1 MTITADL
8 SVRLVS
14 DSSRCSG
21 RVEVLHDGQWGTVCG
36 DRWDLTD
43 ASVVCR
49 EVGCGEAVDAPQ
61 YGHFGGGSGQ
71 IWLDEVDCSG
81 LESSLK
87 NCKSNGWGDHDCQ
100 HNHDA
105 GVICSGDGSS
115 LLAGSHLCSGRVEM
129 YFGGRWGTVC
139 DAVFDDQDAEVVCRE
154 LNCGVPVQLLGADTF
169 GKGEEQVWTQEIQ
182 CRGDESQINFCPE
195 QSSYKKNCTHDNDVG
210 LICSGY
216 TALRLVNGSDI
227 CSGRVERQYFSKWGS
242 VCDECMNMRAA
253 NVLCRELNCGI
264 AVSVVGV
271 DWFGEG
277 SGEIWADV
285 IDCQGNE
292 TKLSECSISSWSR
305 AESSHKQD
313 VGVICSNSS
322 LSLHDGRVRLSG
334 ERECEGEVEV
344 YIHQV
349 WRRVLL
355 DSWSL
360 TESSV
365 VCRQLG
371 CGSVLNFTNSSS
383 SSDEHS
389 YECVMGFQCS
399 GTEDHLRNC
408 SSPQTLNCSA
418 TQQLTITC
426 LGQRP
431 IRLVG
436 SGGDCAG
443 RLEVF
448 HKGSWGTVCD
458 DFWDIKDAHVV
469 CRQLQCGVALSNQP
483 VPAWFGPGSGPI
495 WLDDVN
501 CEGNETSLWSCS
513 SRVWG
518 DHDCKHK
525 EDVGVVCSEFKEF
538 RLTEGCE
545 GNVEVFYNGSW
556 GNVCWNQMNRDT
568 ASLICQELNCGR
580 SASEPNY
587 SKGLKPHNWLDY
599 FKCRSDDFIL
609 WQCPSSSWA
618 PNHCNEDEVANII
631 CSGEM
636 KFYLHPHQRQ
646 CSNHLPLRLSGG
658 KGLCSGRLEV
668 YHNSVWGSVCDD
680 LWDIRDAQVVCRQL
694 GCGAALSVD
703 GNEAF
708 GAGEGVVWMNRV
720 ECRGTEIHLWDCPH
734 VLKNHTDCSH
744 KEQVRLIC
752 ADLSVRL
759 VNGGSRCSG
768 NVEVLHDGQWG
779 TVCHYYWDM
788 TDAAV
793 VCREVNCG
801 EALYVTY
808 SAYFGQGSGPITMD
822 LVGCNGSE
830 ASLKDCRSEKWNI
843 QYCSHIHDAG
853 VICSETINYG
863 RFARLVDGPHQ
874 CSGRVELLRGNTW
887 MSMCDAVFDDQDAE
901 VVCRELNCG
910 VPVQLLGADT
920 FGKGEGQVWTQE
932 IQCRGDESLS
942 RSCSYASRNVTCS
955 HDNDVGLRCSGYSDH
970 RLMNGPDICSGR
982 VERQYFSKWGSV
994 CDECMNMR
1002 AANVLCRELN
1012 CGIAVSVVGV
1022 DWFGE
1027 GSGEIW
1033 ADVFDCQGNETKLSE
1048 CSISS
1053 WSRAE
1058 SSHKQDVG
1066 VICSSSSL
1074 SLHDGRVR
1082 LSGERECEGEV
1093 EVYIHQVWR
1102 RVLLDS
1108 WSLTESSVVCRQLG
1122 CGSVLNF
1129 TNSSSSS
1136 DEHSYEC
1143 VMGFQCSGTED
1154 HLRNCSSPQ
1163 TLNCS
1168 TTQQLS
1174 ITCLGQRSI
1183 RLVGSG
1189 GDCAGRLE
1197 VFHKGSWGT
1206 VCDDFWDIKDAHVVC
1221 RQLQCGV
1228 ALSNQPVPAWFGPG
1242 SGPIW
1247 LDDVNCE
1254 GNETSLWSCSSRV
1267 WGDHDCKHK
1276 EDVGVVC
1283 SEFKEFRLTEGC
1295 EGNVEVFY
1303 NGSWGN
1309 VCLNQ
1314 MNRDTASLI
1323 CQELNCG
1330 RSASELNYSDALRS
1344 HNWLDYF
1351 NCRSDDST
1359 LWQCPSSPWGLNNCN
1374 EDEVTNI
1381 ICSETV
1387 IHEVP
1392 RSHLICSA
1400 SPSPYQRQCSNHLP
1414 LRLSGGKGLCSGRL
1428 EVYHNSVWG
1437 SVCDDLWDIRDAQ
1450 VVCRQLA
1457 CGAALSVDGN
1467 EAFGAGEGVVWMN
1480 RVECRG
1486 TEIHLWDCPHVL
1498 INHTD
1503 CSHNKV
1509 RLICAD
1515 SSVYTTPATT
1525 TTTSASPSVSPQTPL
1540 FNPPVVVIVLGVLL
1554 LLLLVPLL
1562 ILIQH
1567 NREMRR
1573 ALSKRRHRTQTEAVY
1588 EEIDHRHTNTHTHFT
1603 QRVDVPDDNYDD
1615 VIIIRQN
1622 IQDINAIRLLGGSR
1636 CSGRVEMPHKNT
1648 WMSVCDA
1655 VFDDQDA
1662 EVVCREL
1669 NCGVPVQLLGA
1680 DTFGKGE
1687 EQVWTQEIQ
1696 CTGEESHISFCL
1708 ISLSPK
1714 DNCTHENAVGL
1725 TCSGFSDLRL
1735 VNGSD
1740 ICSGRVERQYF
1751 SKWGSVCDECMN
1763 MRAANVLCR
1772 ELNCGIAVSVVQGL
1786 DWFGEG
1792 SGEIW
1797 ADVFDCQGNE
1807 TKLSECSIS
1816 SWSRAE
1822 SSHKQDVGVICSN
1835 SSLSLHDGRVR
1846 LSGERECEG
1855 EVEVYIHQVWR
1866 RVLLDSWSLTES
1878 SVVCRQLG
1886 CGSVLNFTNSSSS
1899 SDEHSYEC
1907 VMGFQCSGTE
1917 DHLRNCSSPQTLNC
1931 SATQQLSITCQSQ
1944 RSIRLVGSGGDC
1956 AGRLEVFHKG
1966 SWGTVCDDFW
1976 DIKDAHVVCR
1986 QLQCG
1991 VALSNQPVPAWFG
2004 SGSGLIWLD
2013 DVNCEGNETSLWSC
2027 SSRVWG
2033 DHDCNHKE
2041 DVGVVCSEFKE
2052 LRLTEGCEGN
2062 VEVFYNGSWGNVCWN
2077 QMESDTA
2084 SLICQ
2089 ELNCG
2094 RSGSLSDSTSR
2105 VPSAYNWLDNVKCRP
2120 HDSNLWQCPTSPW
2133 GKNNCGQNEVTYIIC
2148 SGEKIKITNYL
2159 TCFTSPSP
2167 YQRKCSNH
2175 LPLRLSGGKGLCSGR
2190 LEVYH
2195 NSVWGSVCDD
2205 LWDIRDAQVV
2215 CRQLGCGAALSTD
2228 ENEAFGAGE
2237 GVVWMNRVECRGT
2250 EIHLWDCPH
2259 VLKNHTD
2266 CSHKEQVRL
2275 ICADLSVTTTSA
2287 TTTSASPSVF
2297 HTKRRAVRWTT
2308 VTPPQTPP
2316 AASLFIPPVV
2326 VIVLGVLLLLL
2337 LVLLLL
2343 LLLSLLILIKNN
2355 RVMKRGTEIHTSY
2368 TDLFKRRHWAQTE
2381 AVYEE
2386 IDHRHTNRESQFTQR
2401 GSLISEEQHSGY
2413 EVADE
2418 LLSEEEMVKKVSAE
2432 YYDDVIT
2439 DGLKDTLEQY
2449 DDVITTGQNS
2459 DPHKEG
2465 VQEVYDNVKNDGE
2478 DVKNVVVY
2486 ADVLEESV

>member
-1 MTITADL
+1 MLLFIFKVIFSGFVSDL
-8 SVRLVS
+8 NVRLVNGG
-14 DSSRCSG
+14 SRCAG

-36 DRWDLTD
+36 DYGWDLTD
-43 ASVVCR
+43 AAVVCR
-49 EVGCGEAVDAPQ
+49 ELDCDEAVEALREA
-61 YGHFGGGSGQ
+61 HFGEGSGQ
-71 IWLDEVDCSG
+71 IWLDGVNCNGS
-81 LESSLK
+81 ESTLK
-87 NCKSNGWGDHDCQ
+87 NCRSSGWGVYNCDHDE
-100 HNHDA
+100 DA
-105 GVICSGDGSS
+105 GVICSAPRLVNGP
-115 LLAGSHLCSGRVEM
+115 HLCSGRVELLRGNTWM
-129 YFGGRWGTVC
+129 SVC

-182 CRGDESQINFCPE
+182 CTGEESHTSLCPL
-195 QSSYKKNCTHDNDVG
+195 SPSFNDNCTHKNDFG
-210 LICSGY
+210 LICSV
-216 TALRLVNGSDI
+216 LRLMNGSDI

-285 IDCQGNE
+285 FDCQGNE

-383 SSDEHS
+383 SSNEHS

-418 TQQLTITC
+418 RQQLSITC
-426 LGQRP
+426 HSQRS

-556 GNVCWNQMNRDT
+556 GNVCWNQMDRDT
-568 ASLICQELNCGR
+568 ASLI
-580 SASEPNY
+580 Y
-587 SKGLKPHNWLDY
+587 
-599 FKCRSDDFIL
+599 
-609 WQCPSSSWA
+609 
-618 PNHCNEDEVANII
+618 
-631 CSGEM
+631 
-636 KFYLHPHQRQ
+636 
-646 CSNHLPLRLSGG
+646 HLPLRLTEG

-752 ADLSVRL
+752 ADSSVSTTPATTTTSASPSVSQTNRRSVTPPQTPPLFNPPVVVIVLGVLLLLLLVPLLILIQHNREMRRVTVTTADRVRL
-759 VNGGSRCSG
+759 VGGGTSCAGRVEIYSKGEWATMCSDYWDITAASLLCMQLGCDSNPDTIRGAHFGPGSGTIWKVNLDCSGSEFTVMTCSRMVTYDPNCNHNEDIGVICRGLKLVGGSRCSG
-768 NVEVLHDGQWG
+768 RLEIP
-779 TVCHYYWDM
+779 
-788 TDAAV
+788 
-793 VCREVNCG
+793 RE
-801 EALYVTY
+801 
-808 SAYFGQGSGPITMD
+808 
-822 LVGCNGSE
+822 
-830 ASLKDCRSEKWNI
+830 
-843 QYCSHIHDAG
+843 
-853 VICSETINYG
+853 
-863 RFARLVDGPHQ
+863 
-874 CSGRVELLRGNTW
+874 NTW
-887 MSMCDAVFDDQDAE
+887 MSVCDAVFDDQDAEVVCREMNCGPPVQLLGADTFGKGEGQVWTQEIQCKGDEYQFDLCPTSPSRINCSHENDVGIVCADTLRLVGGGSRCSGRVEVLHDSQWGTVSDDTWDLRDATVVCRELDCGEAVDAPPHAYFGEGKGPIWINNVQCTGQESGLRHCKADRWRKQDGKHINDAGVVCSAIRLVGGSRCSGRVEMHQGNTWMSVCDAAYDQKDAE

-932 IQCRGDESLS
+932 IQCRGDESHI
-942 RSCSYASRNVTCS
+942 RSCSYTSREVTCS
-955 HDNDVGLRCSGYSDH
+955 HDNDVGLICSGYS
-970 RLMNGPDICSGR
+970 
-982 VERQYFSKWGSV
+982 E
-994 CDECMNMR
+994 
-1002 AANVLCRELN
+1002 
-1012 CGIAVSVVGV
+1012 
-1022 DWFGE
+1022 
-1027 GSGEIW
+1027 
-1033 ADVFDCQGNETKLSE
+1033 
-1048 CSISS
+1048 
-1053 WSRAE
+1053 
-1058 SSHKQDVG
+1058 
-1066 VICSSSSL
+1066 
-1074 SLHDGRVR
+1074 
-1082 LSGERECEGEV
+1082 
-1093 EVYIHQVWR
+1093 
-1102 RVLLDS
+1102 
-1108 WSLTESSVVCRQLG
+1108 
-1122 CGSVLNF
+1122 
-1129 TNSSSSS
+1129 
-1136 DEHSYEC
+1136 
-1143 VMGFQCSGTED
+1143 
-1154 HLRNCSSPQ
+1154 
-1163 TLNCS
+1163 
-1168 TTQQLS
+1168 
-1174 ITCLGQRSI
+1174 
-1183 RLVGSG
+1183 
-1189 GDCAGRLE
+1189 
-1197 VFHKGSWGT
+1197 
-1206 VCDDFWDIKDAHVVC
+1206 
-1221 RQLQCGV
+1221 
-1228 ALSNQPVPAWFGPG
+1228 
-1242 SGPIW
+1242 
-1247 LDDVNCE
+1247 
-1254 GNETSLWSCSSRV
+1254 
-1267 WGDHDCKHK
+1267 
-1276 EDVGVVC
+1276 
-1283 SEFKEFRLTEGC
+1283 
-1295 EGNVEVFY
+1295 
-1303 NGSWGN
+1303 
-1309 VCLNQ
+1309 
-1314 MNRDTASLI
+1314 
-1323 CQELNCG
+1323 
-1330 RSASELNYSDALRS
+1330 
-1344 HNWLDYF
+1344 
-1351 NCRSDDST
+1351 
-1359 LWQCPSSPWGLNNCN
+1359 
-1374 EDEVTNI
+1374 
-1381 ICSETV
+1381 
-1387 IHEVP
+1387 
-1392 RSHLICSA
+1392 
-1400 SPSPYQRQCSNHLP
+1400 
-1414 LRLSGGKGLCSGRL
+1414 
-1428 EVYHNSVWG
+1428 
-1437 SVCDDLWDIRDAQ
+1437 
-1450 VVCRQLA
+1450 
-1457 CGAALSVDGN
+1457 
-1467 EAFGAGEGVVWMN
+1467 
-1480 RVECRG
+1480 
-1486 TEIHLWDCPHVL
+1486 
-1498 INHTD
+1498 
-1503 CSHNKV
+1503 
-1509 RLICAD
+1509 
-1515 SSVYTTPATT
+1515 
-1525 TTTSASPSVSPQTPL
+1525 
-1540 FNPPVVVIVLGVLL
+1540 
-1554 LLLLVPLL
+1554 
-1562 ILIQH
+1562 
-1567 NREMRR
+1567 
-1573 ALSKRRHRTQTEAVY
+1573 
-1588 EEIDHRHTNTHTHFT
+1588 
-1603 QRVDVPDDNYDD
+1603 
-1615 VIIIRQN
+1615 
-1622 IQDINAIRLLGGSR
+1622 
-1636 CSGRVEMPHKNT
+1636 
-1648 WMSVCDA
+1648 
-1655 VFDDQDA
+1655 
-1662 EVVCREL
+1662 
-1669 NCGVPVQLLGA
+1669 
-1680 DTFGKGE
+1680 
-1687 EQVWTQEIQ
+1687 
-1696 CTGEESHISFCL
+1696 
-1708 ISLSPK
+1708 
-1714 DNCTHENAVGL
+1714 
-1725 TCSGFSDLRL
+1725 LRL

-1763 MRAANVLCR
+1763 IRAANVLCR
-1772 ELNCGIAVSVVQGL
+1772 ELNCGIAVSVVGV

-1931 SATQQLSITCQSQ
+1931 SSRQQLSITCIGQNYNIYPYDLLKW

-2004 SGSGLIWLD
+2004 PGSGPIWLD

-2033 DHDCNHKE
+2033 DHDCKHKE

-2052 LRLTEGCEGN
+2052 FRLTEGCEGN

-2077 QMESDTA
+2077 QMNRDTA

-2089 ELNCG
+2089 VLNCG
-2094 RSGSLSDSTSR
+2094 RSASEPNYSNGLRTQ
-2105 VPSAYNWLDNVKCRP
+2105 NWLDKLKCRP
-2120 HDSNLWQCPTSPW
+2120 HDFTLWQCQSSPW
-2133 GKNNCGQNEVTYIIC
+2133 GQNDFGTNKVV
-2148 SGEKIKITNYL
+2148 KIT
-2159 TCFTSPSP
+2159 
-2167 YQRKCSNH
+2167 CSDH

-2205 LWDIRDAQVV
+2205 LWDIRDDQVV
-2215 CRQLGCGAALSTD
+2215 CRQLGCGAALSVD

-2275 ICADLSVTTTSA
+2275 ICADLSVSTTPATTTS
-2287 TTTSASPSVF
+2287 SASPSVSQ
-2297 HTKRRAVRWTT
+2297 TNRRS

-2316 AASLFIPPVV
+2316 LFNPPVV

-2337 LVLLLL
+2337 LVP
-2343 LLLSLLILIKNN
+2343 LLILIQHN
-2355 RVMKRGTEIHTSY
+2355 REMRRALS
-2368 TDLFKRRHWAQTE
+2368 KRRQRTQTE

-2386 IDHRHTNRESQFTQR
+2386 IDHRNTTTQ
-2401 GSLISEEQHSGY
+2401 
-2413 EVADE
+2413 
-2418 LLSEEEMVKKVSAE
+2418 
-2432 YYDDVIT
+2432 
-2439 DGLKDTLEQY
+2439 KD
-2449 DDVITTGQNS
+2449 
-2459 DPHKEG
+2459 
-2465 VQEVYDNVKNDGE
+2465 
-2478 DVKNVVVY
+2478 
-2486 ADVLEESV
+2486 